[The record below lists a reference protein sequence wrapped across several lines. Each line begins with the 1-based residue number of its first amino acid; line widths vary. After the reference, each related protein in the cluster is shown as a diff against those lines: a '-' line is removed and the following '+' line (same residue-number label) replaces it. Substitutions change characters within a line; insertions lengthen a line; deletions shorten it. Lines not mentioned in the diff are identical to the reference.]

1 MRAKKQVEV
10 MARAKKL
17 EKQIGNSRRKWTAG
31 IGCGLHYNLVMIY
44 LRFRNEEIIKFIIN
58 SFSCNLIKLREK

>member
-31 IGCGLHYNLVMIY
+31 ISRGLHYNLVMIY